1 MKISQIYC
9 INNKTM
15 IIYPK
20 NIFFF
25 FGSTNEGNERDKIN
39 FNQEMTKKLFEF
51 KKIQHFINDNL
62 QRNNNNII
70 DVFIDCN

>member
-1 MKISQIYC
+1 
-9 INNKTM
+9 
-15 IIYPK
+15 
-20 NIFFF
+20 
-25 FGSTNEGNERDKIN
+25 
-39 FNQEMTKKLFEF
+39 MTKKLFEF